1 MTEQSTQGR
10 MDHEELARSLAEVV
24 DLVKGM
30 AADNVIIK
38 ERVEGFTAIQPS
50 LEEMIEIFTASK
62 GAIKVGGWLYK
73 LAKWLAAVG
82 AAIALSF
89 AAFKGVQK

>member
-1 MTEQSTQGR
+1 
-10 MDHEELARSLAEVV
+10 MDHEELARSLSEVV
-24 DLVKGM
+24 DLVKGLR
-30 AADNVIIK
+30 ADNVIIK